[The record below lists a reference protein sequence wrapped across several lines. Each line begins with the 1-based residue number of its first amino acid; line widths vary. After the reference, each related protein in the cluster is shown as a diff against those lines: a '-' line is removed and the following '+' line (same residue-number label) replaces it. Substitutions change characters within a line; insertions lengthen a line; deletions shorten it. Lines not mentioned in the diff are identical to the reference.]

1 MQNYIGGG
9 AMSRGMY
16 PDYSVTECESRIG
29 IHMLVLRIVF
39 PSHPMCLCVEI
50 YYDCLRMTYELQ
62 ILFMALIVAVC
73 GAGVW
78 MLAKIRKD
86 GKDREE

>member
-1 MQNYIGGG
+1 
-9 AMSRGMY
+9 MSRGIY
-16 PDYSVTECESRIG
+16 PDYFVAKNESRIG
-29 IHMLVLRIVF
+29 IHMLVLRTLR
-39 PSHPMCLCVEI
+39 PSRPMCLCAEI

-62 ILFMALIVAVC
+62 ILFMALIVAIC

-86 GKDREE
+86 GKNREE